1 MGKCFTI
8 ENRLGYAEKIE
19 QTCDHGGR
27 HKYPLIY

>member
-8 ENRLGYAEKIE
+8 ENDLKYAEKIK